1 MDHNVIVI
9 TLSNTTMYFT
19 EHDTRETD
27 DNILFF
33 ILNQAFYLLKCKQ
46 YKTTEPFLRLSPCL
60 DLKDK

>member
-46 YKTTEPFLRLSPCL
+46 YKTTETFFTLISMSRL
-60 DLKDK
+60 KG